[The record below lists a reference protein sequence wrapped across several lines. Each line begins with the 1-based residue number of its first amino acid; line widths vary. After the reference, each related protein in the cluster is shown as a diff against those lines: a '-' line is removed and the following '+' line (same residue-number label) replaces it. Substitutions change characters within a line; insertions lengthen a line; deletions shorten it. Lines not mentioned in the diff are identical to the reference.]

1 MACYCAS
8 RQLGHP
14 SRLGCGRGWPHDRQ
28 PGACCGPGCGRQR
41 APCPR
46 SGRHAGSRRAQPP
59 RDSLRLN
66 RGGAASVQVF
76 LVSSADGGRSWSE
89 RRNLTVALKA
99 NPAPEAFVMPGP
111 PGGVQLQS
119 GRLVVGMYGEDEAK
133 QVQATDYSP
142 LMPRDS
148 SESRSDLG
156 CIAGPLVRGLLRR
169 PRQDVGARVSGG
181 HVAERAGLRRRR
193 EPDRAVR
200 RRRHARHVPARAHD
214 GG

>member
-89 RRNLTVALKA
+89 RRNLTAALKA

-111 PGGVQLQS
+111 PGGVRLQTN
-119 GRLVVGMYGEDEAK
+119 GRGQTSWAVGGRGQRQEGR
-133 QVQATDYSP
+133 QRGCRT
-142 LMPRDS
+142 
-148 SESRSDLG
+148 SEE
-156 CIAGPLVRGLLRR
+156 
-169 PRQDVGARVSGG
+169 ARVLHEEASGS
-181 HVAERAGLRRRR
+181 AEMLPTQCPFGPGPCRLKASQQ
-193 EPDRAVR
+193 A
-200 RRRHARHVPARAHD
+200 
-214 GG
+214 